1 MFLSK
6 TKRNMTKKSAQNSG
20 CQIVAY
26 DDKLHT
32 ISENVRKRTE
42 QANNPLLAQL
52 STKNNTTMAFSSNAP
67 RFNQKQADESETFL
81 GPGYYEQRS
90 CFNQERS
97 KTAKRPGG
105 IHGNAATGLAIGS
118 QGGQGAVSHGNLGI
132 QNANTK
138 SQHFMSSAGRFGSPD
153 KKTTG
158 KEATPGPGHYSQENI
173 QKWFKR
179 SYNMNF
185 SEV

>member
-6 TKRNMTKKSAQNSG
+6 TKRNALKKQGGSSQV
-20 CQIVAY
+20 VAY

-32 ISENVRKRTE
+32 ISENVRRRVE

-67 RFNQKQADESETFL
+67 RFSQKQPDESETFL

-90 CFNQERS
+90 GFQQAQERGR
-97 KTAKRPGG
+97 TAQGARARPGIQTSG
-105 IHGNAATGLAIGS
+105 PGLGKQAGGAQSHAALAVGS
-118 QGGQGAVSHGNLGI
+118 VNQ
-132 QNANTK
+132 K
-138 SQHFMSSAGRFGSPD
+138 SQHLLGHAGRFPGSPE
-153 KKTTG
+153 KKAVQ
-158 KEATPGPGHYSQENI
+158 EATPGPGHYSQENLSR
-173 QKWFKR
+173 WFKR